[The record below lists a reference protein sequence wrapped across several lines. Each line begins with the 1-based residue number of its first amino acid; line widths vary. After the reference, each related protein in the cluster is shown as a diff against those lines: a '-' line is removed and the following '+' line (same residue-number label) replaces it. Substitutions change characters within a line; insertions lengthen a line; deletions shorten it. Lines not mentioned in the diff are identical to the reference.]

1 MTQQYLT
8 TSRLGKAL
16 AALALGLTVATG
28 AQAAD
33 QVVLRVAHFLPATS
47 SAQVNLIQPWCNKIA
62 QESNQRMVCQ
72 IYPAMQLGGT
82 PAQLFDQAKDG
93 VADIVWTVPTYAA
106 GRFVKSE
113 VFELPWI
120 AVKAE
125 AGSQALWEYVHQ
137 YSMDEFKGVHPIFM
151 HLHDGALFHFSSKQ
165 PRTLEDLK
173 GLKIR
178 AATRSNSRTIEA
190 LGAVPVQMP
199 MPAVP
204 EALSKGVVDG
214 VTVPW
219 ESAPAIKLS
228 EISNYHFDVPEGAPR
243 LSNTIFLFGMNQA
256 RYDSLPA
263 DLKKIID
270 DNSGLKASA
279 WAGRVGFDE
288 IIPKFK
294 EQAKAAGNRFYNMP
308 DSEYRRFVEATQ
320 GVSKDWIKTVDAKG
334 GNGAELLA
342 AARNMIKEHAAS
354 GQ

>member
-1 MTQQYLT
+1 MTQHSKT
-8 TSRLGKAL
+8 PFRAGRIL
-16 AALALGLTVATG
+16 AALVLGLAAAAG
-28 AQAAD
+28 ARAAD
-33 QVVLRVAHFLPATS
+33 QVVLKVAHFLPATS
-47 SAQVNLIQPWCNKIA
+47 SAQVNLIQPWCDKIA
-62 QESNQRMVCQ
+62 RESDQRMVCQ

-82 PAQLFDQAKDG
+82 PAQLFDQARDG

-113 VFELPWI
+113 VFVLPWI

-125 AGSQALWEYVHQ
+125 AGSQALWEYVHKFAL
-137 YSMDEFKGVHPIFM
+137 DEFKGVHPIFM
-151 HLHDGALFHFSSKQ
+151 HLHDGALFHFSGKQ

-178 AATRSNSRTIEA
+178 AATRSNARTIEA

-199 MPAVP
+199 LPAVP
-204 EALSKGVVDG
+204 DALSKGVVDG

-228 EISNYHFDVPEGAPR
+228 EIANYHFDVPEGAPR

-256 RYDSLPA
+256 RYDSLPP
-263 DLKKIID
+263 DLKKVID

-279 WAGRVGFDE
+279 WAGRAGFDE

-294 EQAKAAGNRFYNMP
+294 AQAKAAGNRFYDMP
-308 DSEYRRFVEATQ
+308 DSEYRRFVEATR
-320 GVSKDWIKTVDAKG
+320 GVSQEWIKAVDAKG
-334 GNGAELLA
+334 GKGAELLA
-342 AARNMIKEHAAS
+342 VARNMVKSHAS

>member
-1 MTQQYLT
+1 MTQHSKT
-8 TSRLGKAL
+8 PFRAGRIL
-16 AALALGLTVATG
+16 AALALGLTAAAG
-28 AQAAD
+28 ARAAD
-33 QVVLRVAHFLPATS
+33 QVVLKVAHFLPATS
-47 SAQVNLIQPWCNKIA
+47 SAQVNLIQPWCDKIA
-62 QESNQRMVCQ
+62 RESDQRMVCQ

-82 PAQLFDQAKDG
+82 PAQLFDQARDG

-125 AGSQALWEYVHQ
+125 AGSQALWEYVHKFAL
-137 YSMDEFKGVHPIFM
+137 DEFKGVHPIFM
-151 HLHDGALFHFSSKQ
+151 HLHDGALFHFSGKQ

-178 AATRSNSRTIEA
+178 AATRSNARTIEA

-199 MPAVP
+199 LPAVP
-204 EALSKGVVDG
+204 DALSKGVVDG

-228 EISNYHFDVPEGAPR
+228 EIANYHFDVPEGAPR

-256 RYDSLPA
+256 RYDSLPP
-263 DLKKIID
+263 DLKKVID
-270 DNSGLKASA
+270 DNSGLKTSA
-279 WAGRVGFDE
+279 WAGRAGFDE

-294 EQAKAAGNRFYNMP
+294 AQAKAAGNRFYDMP
-308 DSEYRRFVEATQ
+308 DSEYRRFVEATR
-320 GVSKDWIKTVDAKG
+320 GVSQEWIKAVDAKG
-334 GNGAELLA
+334 GKGAELLA
-342 AARNMIKEHAAS
+342 VARNMVKSHAS